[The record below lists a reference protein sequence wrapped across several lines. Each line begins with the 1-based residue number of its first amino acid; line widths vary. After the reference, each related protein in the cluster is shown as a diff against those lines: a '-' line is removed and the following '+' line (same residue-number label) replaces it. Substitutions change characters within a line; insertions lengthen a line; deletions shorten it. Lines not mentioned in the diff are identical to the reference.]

1 MIVRKR
7 ETELEIHY
15 PLVPWREP
23 IKVTRTDGACGY
35 ACRFCI
41 AIKGLKADDIPDLAP
56 FAYLVREHILLDHGV
71 VPEGNE
77 L

>member
-7 ETELEIHY
+7 EIELEISY
-15 PLVPWREP
+15 PSVPWREP
-23 IKVTRTDGACGY
+23 IKVTRTDGARGY

-41 AIKGLKADDIPDLAP
+41 AMKGLKADEIPNLAP
-56 FAYLVREHILLDHGV
+56 YAYLVREHILLDHGV
-71 VPEGNE
+71 VPEGTE